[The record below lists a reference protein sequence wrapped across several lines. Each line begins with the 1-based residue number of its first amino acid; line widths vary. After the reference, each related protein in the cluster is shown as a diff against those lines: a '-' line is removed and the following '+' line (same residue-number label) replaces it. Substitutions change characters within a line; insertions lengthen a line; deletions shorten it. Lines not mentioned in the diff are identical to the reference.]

1 MSSKRRTFHVDWDS
15 PSHETG
21 TVKRRPTSL
30 NTPVSISSNT
40 FENVEYYEV
49 KDCAGGY
56 GLKLLKSFDSR
67 LLGYENVVPEFLASK
82 RRSNEMEDP
91 AIKDNGNGLEHPRS
105 CATPREED
113 IRGKSEDAKKFK
125 DLSSSVGSLN
135 EERNLAGSSDEK
147 VFLTFCNSIAK
158 HSDEGTEKVEREF
171 HESHKEDSTGKTET
185 TRLKNSTN
193 LSFELTTNDD
203 KFRWMDSLKF
213 NARKDF
219 GLRLYRESFEWRSKA
234 SRVMRVAGATR
245 KLDTTKGKSLIPKP
259 KAKKYA
265 SNGRGLVNSSSESSG
280 IGSPL
285 SPLSPLKDTSTNV
298 KDVSAGSIKNSG
310 SKSSGFGSP
319 DSPLSPES
327 QKYTAFYL
335 IEVQLEKLRNCTC
348 EKRQAQFSQFNHTYH
363 EMRIYECLVGSDITK
378 NWEGLVVLA

>member
-1 MSSKRRTFHVDWDS
+1 MSNNKRRTFHVDWDS

-30 NTPVSISSNT
+30 NTSVSISGNT

-56 GLKLLKSFDSR
+56 GLRLLKSFDSR

-82 RRSNEMEDP
+82 RGSNEMEDS
-91 AIKDNGNGLEHPRS
+91 AIEDNGNGLEHPRS

-113 IRGKSEDAKKFK
+113 TRGKNEDAKKFK
-125 DLSSSVGSLN
+125 DLSSSVGSFN
-135 EERNLAGSSDEK
+135 EERNLDRSSDERL
-147 VFLTFCNSIAK
+147 FLTFCNSIPK
-158 HSDEGTEKVEREF
+158 HSDE
-171 HESHKEDSTGKTET
+171 DTGKEEGNEFTSKVQKREESQEDKTGQKDGTGQTET
-185 TRLKNSTN
+185 TRLRNSTG

-203 KFRWMDSLKF
+203 KPRDSCQELSKDSLKV
-213 NARKDF
+213 NTRKDF

-234 SRVMRVAGATR
+234 SKIMKVPGATR
-245 KLDTTKGKSLIPKP
+245 KLDTIKKKSLIPRP
-259 KAKKYA
+259 KATKHA

-298 KDVSAGSIKNSG
+298 KDVSGSSIKNSG

-335 IEVQLEKLRNCTC
+335 IELQLKKLRNCTC
-348 EKRQAQFSQFNHTYH
+348 EKRQAQVRICNNCSQVT
-363 EMRIYECLVGSDITK
+363 R
-378 NWEGLVVLA
+378 

>member
-30 NTPVSISSNT
+30 NTPVSMSSDA

-49 KDCAGGY
+49 KDNCAGGY

-82 RRSNEMEDP
+82 RRSNEMEDS

-105 CATPREED
+105 CARTPREED
-113 IRGKSEDAKKFK
+113 TRGKTEDAEKFK
-125 DLSSSVGSLN
+125 DLSSSVGSFN
-135 EERNLAGSSDEK
+135 EERNLARSSDEK
-147 VFLTFCNSIAK
+147 VFLTFCDSITRR
-158 HSDEGTEKVEREF
+158 SDEDAGKEKDNEFTNNVQKRE
-171 HESHKEDSTGKTET
+171 ESREDSSDKSET

-193 LSFELTTNDD
+193 LLFELTTNDD
-203 KFRWMDSLKF
+203 KFRDSGEKSSRDSLKV

-234 SRVMRVAGATR
+234 SRVMRAAGATR
-245 KLDTTKGKSLIPKP
+245 KLDTIKGKSLIPKP
-259 KAKKYA
+259 KTKRHA
-265 SNGRGLVNSSSESSG
+265 STGRGLVNSSSESSG

-298 KDVSAGSIKNSG
+298 KNVSASSIKNSG

-335 IEVQLEKLRNCTC
+335 IEAQLEKLRNCAC
-348 EKRQAQFSQFNHTYH
+348 EKRQAQVC
-363 EMRIYECLVGSDITK
+363 IL
-378 NWEGLVVLA
+378 

>member
-1 MSSKRRTFHVDWDS
+1 MSSNNKRRTFHVDWDS

-30 NTPVSISSNT
+30 NTPVSISGST

-56 GLKLLKSFDSR
+56 GLRLLKSFDSR
-67 LLGYENVVPEFLASK
+67 LPGYENVVPEFLASK
-82 RRSNEMEDP
+82 RRSNEMEDS
-91 AIKDNGNGLEHPRS
+91 AIKDNGNDSEHPRS

-113 IRGKSEDAKKFK
+113 TRGGNEDAEKFK
-125 DLSSSVGSLN
+125 DLSSSVRSFN
-135 EERNLAGSSDEK
+135 EERNFPRSTDEK
-147 VFLTFCNSIAK
+147 LFLTFCNSITK
-158 HSDEGTEKVEREF
+158 HSHEDRGKEEENEFTREVQKR
-171 HESHKEDSTGKTET
+171 EASHKAAQEEDSTGETDRTE
-185 TRLKNSTN
+185 LKSSTN

-203 KFRWMDSLKF
+203 ISRDSCQELSTDSLKV
-213 NARKDF
+213 NTRNDF
-219 GLRLYRESFEWRSKA
+219 GVRLYRESFEWRSKA
-234 SRVMRVAGATR
+234 SKIVRVAGGATR
-245 KLDTTKGKSLIPKP
+245 KLDTIEKKSLIPKP
-259 KAKKYA
+259 KTKKHA

-285 SPLSPLKDTSTNV
+285 SPLSPLKDTSTSV
-298 KDVSAGSIKNSG
+298 KGDRSSIRNSG

-335 IEVQLEKLRNCTC
+335 IEAQLEKLRNCAC
-348 EKRQAQFSQFNHTYH
+348 EKRRGQV
-363 EMRIYECLVGSDITK
+363 RICNNLRAKSR
-378 NWEGLVVLA
+378 